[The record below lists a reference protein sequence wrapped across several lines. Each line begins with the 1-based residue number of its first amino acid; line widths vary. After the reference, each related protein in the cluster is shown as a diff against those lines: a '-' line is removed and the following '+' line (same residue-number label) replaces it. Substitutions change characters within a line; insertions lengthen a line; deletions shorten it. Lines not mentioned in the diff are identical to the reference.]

1 MDTPRELVERVQTL
15 FLAGDVDGIADL
27 VAEDVVIENP
37 FAPDGHPTRVEG
49 RESFRARLAARMGGG
64 SIRFDQFADV
74 EWHPSTDPEV
84 VVVEFEL
91 HGRIPAGPSS
101 DRAFSRRYIQ
111 VVRVRDGQVI
121 HWRDYFDPLALAAPG
136 GNVGAR
142 P

>member
-1 MDTPRELVERVQTL
+1 MSTPRELVERVQTL

-49 RESFRARLAARMGGG
+49 REAFRARLGARMGG

-74 EWHPSTDPEV
+74 RWHPSTDPEV

-91 HGRIPAGPSS
+91 HGRIP
-101 DRAFSRRYIQ
+101 DHTFTRRYIQ

-121 HWRDYFDPLALAAPG
+121 HWRDYFDPLALAPG